1 MSRRRYRTNA
11 RSLGAHMSA
20 DELLDFAQDPTVS
33 SQQLSMLAVG
43 MLTTLPAGFH
53 DKSVGGV
60 HFSSREVREIVESCV
75 LNPSAD
81 VEVWESIAI
90 NCEHRADSRDM
101 LALCVRSLGFPMA
114 LMVGMSND
122 YLRKVA
128 RSVVG
133 VKLATRRDFE
143 HWFDEKMRP
152 WDRRSSMPRGIDIV
166 YAYLYDKDVANLF
179 DETERSVI
187 RLFMESTGD
196 QWKSWVA

>member
-1 MSRRRYRTNA
+1 MSRKTYRRNA
-11 RSLGAHMSA
+11 RKLGDHRSA
-20 DELLDFAQDPTVS
+20 QELLDFAQDPTVS

-43 MLTTLPAGFH
+43 MLTTLPVGFH

-90 NCEHRADSRDM
+90 NCEHRTDSRDM
-101 LALCVRSLGFPMA
+101 LALSVRSLGFPMA
-114 LMVGMSND
+114 LMVGMSKD

-143 HWFDEKMRP
+143 RWFDEKMP
-152 WDRRSSMPRGIDIV
+152 WTRRSFMPRGIDIV
-166 YAYLYDKDVANLF
+166 YAYLYDRDVANLF
-179 DETERSVI
+179 DETDRSVI
-187 RLFMESTGD
+187 RLFIESTGD
-196 QWKSWVA
+196 QWKSWVV